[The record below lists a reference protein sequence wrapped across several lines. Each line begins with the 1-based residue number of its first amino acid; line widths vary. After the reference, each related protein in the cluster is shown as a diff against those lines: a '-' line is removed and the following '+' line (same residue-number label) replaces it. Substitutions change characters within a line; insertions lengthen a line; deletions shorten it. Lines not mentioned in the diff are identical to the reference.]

1 MTNPAIYRSWRGR
14 LANAVLRLL
23 SIADDADD
31 DDDLRRRKRVGV
43 AAGLLTILAPLSL
56 PLQVPDEPI
65 AWVIGISLSA
75 FSVANLVMLARTGV
89 FERFV
94 IALVLAGV
102 IFVPAANFL
111 GGGITG
117 PSTGLVWAFL
127 VPAYAILA
135 LGPRRAA
142 RWFVAYL
149 ALVALMVAVDPL
161 ARGWAGRS
169 PYELTVFGQVQN
181 TVLPLAITFLLLRY
195 TDIRRL
201 AAEARVDELL
211 TNAIPAAIATRLRRG
226 ERRIAD
232 AYPATTILFADIVGF
247 TPWAQRT
254 PPDRVVAVLDGI
266 FSAFDQLTE
275 GSGLEKVRTI
285 GDGYMA
291 VAGAPVPRPDHAA
304 AAISLGR
311 AMIAS
316 MGDLRVRLEVDLEIR
331 VGIASGPV
339 IGGIIGRRRLLFDV
353 WGDAVNLASRME
365 SSGVPGRIQISETTR
380 TLLEDPA
387 DLEAREMD
395 VKGFGRQMTYL
406 VGENPSDGLSTGA
419 TSR

>member
-1 MTNPAIYRSWRGR
+1 MTNSAIDRSWRRR
-14 LANAVLRLL
+14 LANALLRLL
-23 SIADDADD
+23 SMADDADD

-43 AAGLLTILAPLSL
+43 AAGLLTIVAPLTL
-56 PLQVPDEPI
+56 PLQVPGEPI
-65 AWVIGISLSA
+65 SWIIGISLSA
-75 FSVANLVMLARTGV
+75 FSLANLVVLARTGV

-102 IFVPAANFL
+102 IFVPVADFL

-142 RWFVAYL
+142 RWFVVYL
-149 ALVALMVAVDPL
+149 AVVALMVVLDPL
-161 ARGWAGRS
+161 ARVWAGPA
-169 PYELTVFGQVQN
+169 PYALTVFGQVQN

-211 TNAIPAAIATRLRRG
+211 TNAIPAAIATRLRHG

-254 PPDRVVAVLDGI
+254 PPDHVVAVLDAI
-266 FSAFDQLTE
+266 FSAFDDLTE
-275 GSGLEKVRTI
+275 RSGLEKVRTI

-291 VAGAPVPRPDHAA
+291 VAGAPVPRADHAVA
-304 AAISLGR
+304 ALSLGR
-311 AMIAS
+311 AMIAN
-316 MGDLRVRLEVDLEIR
+316 MAELRARLDVDLEIR

-339 IGGIIGRRRLLFDV
+339 IGGIIGRRRILFDL

-365 SSGVPGRIQISETTR
+365 TSGVPSRIQISETTR
-380 TLLEDPA
+380 TLLGDSA
-387 DLEAREMD
+387 DVEAREIE
-395 VKGFGRQMTYL
+395 VKGFGRQTTYL
-406 VGENPSDGLSTGA
+406 V
-419 TSR
+419 

>member
-1 MTNPAIYRSWRGR
+1 MAVPAIRSWRRR
-14 LANAVLRLL
+14 LSDRGLRLVA
-23 SIADDADD
+23 IADDPAD
-31 DDDLRRRKRVGV
+31 DDDLRRRKRAGL
-43 AAGLLTILAPLSL
+43 AAGLLTILAPLTL
-56 PLQVPDEPI
+56 PLQLPGQPS

-75 FSVANLVMLARTGV
+75 FSLANVVVLATTGV

-94 IALVLAGV
+94 VALVVAGAV
-102 IFVPAANFL
+102 FVPLADFL

-127 VPAYAILA
+127 VPGYAILA

-142 RWFVAYL
+142 RWFVLYL
-149 ALVALMVAVDPL
+149 ALVALMVVVDPV
-161 ARGWAGRS
+161 ARARAGPS
-169 PYELTVFGQVQN
+169 PYPLTLFGQVQN

-211 TNAIPAAIATRLRRG
+211 TNAIPAVIATRLRRG

-254 PPDRVVAVLDGI
+254 PPDRVVAVLDDI
-266 FSAFDQLTE
+266 FSTFDQLTE
-275 GSGLEKVRTI
+275 ASGLEKIRTI

-291 VAGAPVPRPDHAA
+291 VAGAPVPRDDHAVA
-304 AAISLGR
+304 ALTLAR
-311 AMIAS
+311 AMVAS
-316 MGDLRVRLEVDLEIR
+316 MAEHRLRLNIDLQIRLGL
-331 VGIASGPV
+331 ASGPV
-339 IGGIIGRRRLLFDV
+339 VGGVIGERRILFDL

-365 SSGVPGRIQISETTR
+365 SSGVAGRIQISAATR
-380 TLLEDPA
+380 SLLGDSL
-387 DLEAREMD
+387 DCVAREVD
-395 VKGFGRQMTYL
+395 VKGFGRQTTYL
-406 VGENPSDGLSTGA
+406 VG
-419 TSR
+419 